1 MLEILTSV
9 IGPVVIVVAIGA
21 IVGHR
26 IGLET
31 TTLSRIAYWILGP
44 AFMFDGLAS
53 ADLEG
58 GSVRGL
64 VLVSAISFAAS
75 GIAGAVIS
83 KSLGHSAEEVS
94 SDVLSSTYGNVGNAG
109 IAITVFALGDVVRP
123 EAIVVMVVV
132 NTLGVILGVALA
144 TARSAGIGKAIRTAF
159 TTPLT
164 LGAFLAVPVNY
175 FDLALPDWFERPVNL
190 IGSALI
196 PVMLLTLGLQ
206 LRAVDLAKPQRGLL
220 ASAPAKLI
228 VAPVA
233 AFFAARAFGLSDVDT
248 GVVLIQ
254 ASMPP
259 AVFTMLVALEHNLAP
274 KQTTSALVLLTGLSL
289 LTVPF
294 AVLVAR

>member
-9 IGPVVIVVAIGA
+9 IGPVVIVVAVGA

-31 TTLSRIAYWILGP
+31 TTLSKIAYWILGP
-44 AFMFDGLAS
+44 AFMFDGLAR

-64 VLVSAISFAAS
+64 VVVSAISFAAS

-83 KSLGHSAEEVS
+83 KGLGHTAEEVS

-123 EAIVVMVVV
+123 AAIVVMVVV

-144 TARSAGIGKAIRTAF
+144 TSRTQGIGTAIRTAF

-164 LGAFLAVPVNY
+164 LGALLAVPVNY
-175 FDLALPDWFERPVNL
+175 FNLALPDWFERPVNL

-206 LRAVDLAKPQRGLL
+206 LRAVDLAKPERGLM

-228 VAPVA
+228 VAPVVA
-233 AFFAARAFGLSDVDT
+233 YFAAKTFNLSDVDT

-259 AVFTMLVALEHNLAP
+259 AVFTMLVALEHNLQP
-274 KQTTSALVLLTGLSL
+274 KRTTGALVMLTGLSL

-294 AVLVAR
+294 AVFIAR